1 MNGVMKGY
9 INKRNIFFIFV
20 IAACV
25 LIFVKRYSFLPD
37 YIVSNPDTYIE
48 FNVQDEVI
56 EQTWQP
62 RSKMISGV
70 SMPYRVL
77 DGFTGDLEL
86 IIYNDDRS
94 KEIVS
99 RKGIEKT
106 FETGEEGNVD
116 FEFSKTN
123 VTPGERYHITVRVS
137 GAAENG
143 KLEIPA
149 GSNHGGCLVG
159 GEDKQAGAAFILT
172 FIKYSKIFWLGAVL
186 FPMMAISLFGMTLMK
201 RKFEEVIAGTVIFEG
216 IILYVFA
223 LAEKLVWGIAAIYIM
238 AAILFGVT
246 LILSNKKQVEPKEWL
261 SPGLFIFATIFMLIV
276 FADGNQLLG
285 MRDDVRHWG
294 PTVRDMFYY
303 DSLAKHVNTTV
314 ILPRYLPFAALLE
327 YLFVYMNGLFN
338 EGIVMIAYHVMML
351 SMLIIVC
358 KPLVMRGKRHKQIF
372 KVISAIVIMVCV
384 PVIFFPEAPS
394 SIRVD
399 PLQAVVMAYILI
411 CYYSEKLS
419 GYNCVRIL
427 EGFCALVL
435 IKDIGLIFGGILALI
450 ILMDTMIS
458 QIREKKLEI
467 WKLLYP
473 VFCVL
478 MVMALWIGWQKYL
491 TIPSHNNN
499 SSTIEVSEATAYS
512 ASGISIGRIIDV
524 LKGNGDSYQ
533 YQTTRRF
540 LTELFDGNTFQIMG
554 IQVSFADMLILICA
568 LLISLVY
575 FKYWDM
581 KNHRIYSMCASILL
595 GGLCLSMFLQITYWF
610 SFTKAEALQ
619 LASFD
624 RYLAPYCCAILI
636 FVLWLLYSEADST
649 SQRGERSSYLVA
661 LVMLIMAISMPV
673 GGIVTKSMDMDGNT
687 TRDMIYGYDQISEIL
702 RSVSKRGEKVQFICS
717 ESDGYS
723 EYIFRNE
730 VCPLISDHA
739 MWKMV
744 GSKEIYAR
752 EYERYKEETGEDYW
766 ADVVS
771 EKELENHLKDF
782 QYVVLFHADEAF
794 KESYSK
800 LFEKCGGIV
809 DGSIYQVI
817 QEDDGISLHLI
828 GRTGIKEW
836 R

>member
-1 MNGVMKGY
+1 
-9 INKRNIFFIFV
+9 
-20 IAACV
+20 
-25 LIFVKRYSFLPD
+25 
-37 YIVSNPDTYIE
+37 
-48 FNVQDEVI
+48 
-56 EQTWQP
+56 
-62 RSKMISGV
+62 
-70 SMPYRVL
+70 
-77 DGFTGDLEL
+77 
-86 IIYNDDRS
+86 
-94 KEIVS
+94 
-99 RKGIEKT
+99 
-106 FETGEEGNVD
+106 
-116 FEFSKTN
+116 
-123 VTPGERYHITVRVS
+123 
-137 GAAENG
+137 
-143 KLEIPA
+143 
-149 GSNHGGCLVG
+149 
-159 GEDKQAGAAFILT
+159 
-172 FIKYSKIFWLGAVL
+172 
-186 FPMMAISLFGMTLMK
+186 
-201 RKFEEVIAGTVIFEG
+201 
-216 IILYVFA
+216 
-223 LAEKLVWGIAAIYIM
+223 
-238 AAILFGVT
+238 
-246 LILSNKKQVEPKEWL
+246 
-261 SPGLFIFATIFMLIV
+261 
-276 FADGNQLLG
+276 
-285 MRDDVRHWG
+285 
-294 PTVRDMFYY
+294 
-303 DSLAKHVNTTV
+303 
-314 ILPRYLPFAALLE
+314 
-327 YLFVYMNGLFN
+327 
-338 EGIVMIAYHVMML
+338 
-351 SMLIIVC
+351 
-358 KPLVMRGKRHKQIF
+358 
-372 KVISAIVIMVCV
+372 
-384 PVIFFPEAPS
+384 
-394 SIRVD
+394 
-399 PLQAVVMAYILI
+399 
-411 CYYSEKLS
+411 
-419 GYNCVRIL
+419 
-427 EGFCALVL
+427 
-435 IKDIGLIFGGILALI
+435 
-450 ILMDTMIS
+450 
-458 QIREKKLEI
+458 
-467 WKLLYP
+467 
-473 VFCVL
+473 

-499 SSTIEVSEATAYS
+499 SSTIEVSAATAYS

-581 KNHRIYSMCASILL
+581 KKYRIYSMCASILL

-661 LVMLIMAISMPV
+661 VVMLIMAISMPV

-687 TRDMIYGYDQISEIL
+687 TRDMVYGYDQISEIL

-817 QEDDGISLHLI
+817 RKADGISLHLI

>member
-116 FEFSKTN
+116 FEFSKTK
-123 VTPGERYHITVRVS
+123 VVPGERYHITVRIS
-137 GAAENG
+137 SAAGNG

-159 GEDKQAGAAFILT
+159 GEDTQAGAAFILT
-172 FIKYSKIFWLGAVL
+172 FIKYNKIFWLGAVL

-261 SPGLFIFATIFMLIV
+261 SPGLFIFAAIFMLIV

-358 KPLVMRGKRHKQIF
+358 KSLVMRGKRHKQIF

-399 PLQAVVMAYILI
+399 PLQAVIMAYILI
-411 CYYSEKLS
+411 CYYSERLS

-450 ILMDTMIS
+450 ILMDAMIS

-478 MVMALWIGWQKYL
+478 MVMVLWIGWQKYL
-491 TIPSHNNN
+491 TIPLHDNN
-499 SSTIEVSEATAYS
+499 SSNIEVSEATAYS
-512 ASGISIGRIIDV
+512 ASGISIGGIIDV

-554 IQVSFADMLILICA
+554 IQVSFGDMLILICA
-568 LLISLVY
+568 LLVSLVY

-581 KNHRIYSMCASILL
+581 KNYRIYSLCASILL
-595 GGLCLSMFLQITYWF
+595 GGLCLSMFLQTTYWF

-661 LVMLIMAISMPV
+661 VVMLIMAISMPV

-687 TRDMIYGYDQISEIL
+687 TRDMVYGYDQISEIL

-794 KESYSK
+794 KESYPK
-800 LFEKCGGIV
+800 LFEKSGGIV
-809 DGSIYQVI
+809 DGSIYQVVRKA
-817 QEDDGISLHLI
+817 DGISLHLI